1 MDVEDIKSALC
12 LLKHI
17 RHFRVKTGLERERCV
32 TLQAMDMWPTQEKS
46 GLTQFF
52 FSRSH
57 FLFLN

>member
-12 LLKHI
+12 VLRHV
-17 RHFRVKTGLERERCV
+17 RHFREETGLEQKRYV
-32 TLQAMDMWPTQEKS
+32 TVQAIGMWPTQEKS
-46 GLTQFF
+46 GLTQIF